1 MIPELGL
8 GDDQDL
14 EGDEA
19 RLQQEEAAHQE
30 AGVPEQVPVPSVR
43 GVPRLR
49 SVHNPI
55 RLVQVLTSE
64 SVRRERHSLRK
75 SIWTA

>member
-19 RLQQEEAAHQE
+19 GLEEQKAAHQE
-30 AGVPEQVPVPSVR
+30 AGVTKQMPVAGVR
-43 GVPRLR
+43 GVAWLS
-49 SVHNPI
+49 SVHHPT
-55 RLVQVLTSE
+55 RLVQVLTSD
-64 SVRRERHSLRK
+64 RG
-75 SIWTA
+75 

>member
-8 GDDQDL
+8 GNDQDL

-19 RLQQEEAAHQE
+19 CLQQQEAAHQE
-30 AGVPEQVPVPSVR
+30 AGVPEQVPVASVR
-43 GVPRLR
+43 GVPRLG
-49 SVHNPI
+49 SVHHPV

-64 SVRRERHSLRK
+64 RLLV
-75 SIWTA
+75 